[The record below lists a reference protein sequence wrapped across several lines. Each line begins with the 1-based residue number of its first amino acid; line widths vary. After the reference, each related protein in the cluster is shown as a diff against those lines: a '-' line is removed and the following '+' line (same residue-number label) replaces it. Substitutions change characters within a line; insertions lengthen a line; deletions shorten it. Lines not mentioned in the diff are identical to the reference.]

1 MAIFF
6 KLFLEIVKEYL
17 IKFAKN
23 PQFWGDGPKEKNN
36 LVNTLNGLLKQS
48 KENKNQTVAELCS
61 ITLSRLPTI
70 VVERSELELQMS
82 SPNKPVPEIISHEPA
97 SSPSFSVIETKAF

>member
-1 MAIFF
+1 MQRISRVLKSVTVQQPKGGGRRF
-6 KLFLEIVKEYL
+6 KARTLGK
-17 IKFAKN
+17 
-23 PQFWGDGPKEKNN
+23 DN

-70 VVERSELELQMS
+70 VVERSELELQAQTS
-82 SPNKPVPEIISHEPA
+82 QCL
-97 SSPSFSVIETKAF
+97 